1 MLAVKTG
8 PHVLIAADASNLVA
22 CHLCELCGNFVE
34 SIEVQTRSP
43 YLGDSR
49 GATNYDRE
57 PCLIQQAP
65 PLSSPN
71 SRCTGLPAV

>member
-34 SIEVQTRSP
+34 SIEVQTRTP
-43 YLGDSR
+43 IFGR
-49 GATNYDRE
+49 
-57 PCLIQQAP
+57 
-65 PLSSPN
+65 
-71 SRCTGLPAV
+71 

>member
-34 SIEVQTRSP
+34 SLEVQTRTP
-43 YLGDSR
+43 IFGR
-49 GATNYDRE
+49 
-57 PCLIQQAP
+57 
-65 PLSSPN
+65 
-71 SRCTGLPAV
+71 